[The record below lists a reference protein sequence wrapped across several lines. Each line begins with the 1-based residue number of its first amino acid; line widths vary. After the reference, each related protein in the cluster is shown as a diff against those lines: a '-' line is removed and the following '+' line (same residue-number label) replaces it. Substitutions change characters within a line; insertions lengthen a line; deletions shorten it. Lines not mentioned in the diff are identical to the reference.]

1 MEISPIS
8 GIRALPV
15 LKAQPSAPEL
25 APLSDIEELG
35 RIGDETYTP
44 SDGESAGGA
53 EDDEEELIELND
65 PLELDDPE
73 QAASTPTQAVP
84 GRAISFFA

>member
-15 LKAQPSAPEL
+15 LKVRPTESEL
-25 APLSDIEELG
+25 TALYDIEEMT

-44 SDGESAGGA
+44 SGGNQASAA
-53 EDDEEELIELND
+53 EDDEEELIDE
-65 PLELDDPE
+65 PELDEPE
-73 QAASTPTQAVP
+73 EPVRTRVQARQGT
-84 GRAISFFA
+84 AISFFA

>member
-15 LKAQPSAPEL
+15 LKVRPTESEL
-25 APLSDIEELG
+25 TALSDIEEMT

-44 SDGESAGGA
+44 SGGNQASAA
-53 EDDEEELIELND
+53 EDEEEELIEE
-65 PLELDDPE
+65 PELEEPVE
-73 QAASTPTQAVP
+73 APRTPIRAAQ

>member
-15 LKAQPSAPEL
+15 LKARPAESEL
-25 APLSDIEELG
+25 TALPDIEELA

-44 SDGESAGGA
+44 SDGNQASAA
-53 EDDEEELIELND
+53 EDDEEELAEA
-65 PLELDDPE
+65 PELDEPE
-73 QAASTPTQAVP
+73 QPEKTPIHAGP
-84 GRAISFFA
+84 DGAISFFA

>member
-15 LKAQPSAPEL
+15 LKAPPANPEL
-25 APLSDIEELG
+25 TALSDIEGLT

-44 SDGESAGGA
+44 SGGKSASGA
-53 EDDEEELIELND
+53 EEDDEELIDE
-65 PLELDDPE
+65 PELDEPE
-73 QAASTPTQAVP
+73 QTATTPSQAGP
-84 GRAISFFA
+84 GGAISFFA

>member
-8 GIRALPV
+8 GIRALPA
-15 LKAQPSAPEL
+15 LKARPTESEL
-25 APLSDIEELG
+25 TALSDIEEMA

-44 SDGESAGGA
+44 SSGNQASAA
-53 EDDEEELIELND
+53 EDDEEELIDE
-65 PLELDDPE
+65 PEPEDPE
-73 QAASTPTQAVP
+73 EAPTVAIHPAQ